1 MKFREDKSDNWQP
14 FVGGII
20 TAFALIAIVFALPLK
35 VISTETIETYYVTEM
50 KQEAY
55 SISEPY
61 VTEEILEK
69 TEVFADGFY
78 KVIPSGII
86 ISFNIDRPDAQ
97 LVGKFENPIPGSFA
111 IITSTNR
118 ILWETLGSQS
128 AIDLPLSQGQYRARF
143 RENVMW
149 GEDCY
154 IYLAMKWTE
163 VQEVTKYKEITK
175 YREVPV
181 QIEKQRTIAKQ
192 DRISIWKQ
200 IFK

>member
-1 MKFREDKSDNWQP
+1 VKFREDKSDNWQP